1 MYLGEAITR
10 LDEKG
15 RITIPRAMR
24 DRMEAFGHI
33 VWYMTRGFDGS
44 IFMVERSEWDKLRA
58 QIGRFSAM
66 DAKTIDF
73 RRFFFGSIAEVRL
86 DAQGRMAVPQH
97 LREYAGLDKDVVVLG
112 VDNHI
117 ELWDREAWRA
127 YQRAKEAEFR
137 EMAGCLFSG
146 DGQGAVEKGGQANGY
161 PASGSGIG

>member
-73 RRFFFGSIAEVRL
+73 RRFFFGSIAEVRM

-137 EMAGCLFSG
+137 EMAGNLFSG
-146 DGQGAVEKGGQANGY
+146 DGQAAAEKGGQANGY